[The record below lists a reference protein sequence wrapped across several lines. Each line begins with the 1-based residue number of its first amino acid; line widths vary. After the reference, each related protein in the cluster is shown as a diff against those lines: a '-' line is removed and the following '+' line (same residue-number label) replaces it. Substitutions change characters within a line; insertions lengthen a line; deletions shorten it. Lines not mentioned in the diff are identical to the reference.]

1 MAAAEFNDSNTSLSH
16 LKKIV
21 GDFVQERE
29 WEKFHAP
36 KNISMALAIEAAEL
50 MEHFQWIGSEESRH
64 LNEATRLE
72 VGEELAD
79 VICYSLAMANQ
90 LNLDLT
96 RTVINKMAKNCQKY
110 PADEFR
116 GRYRKS

>member
-1 MAAAEFNDSNTSLSH
+1 MTAPDSNDSNTSLSH
-16 LKKIV
+16 LKKII
-21 GDFVQERE
+21 GDFVRERE

-50 MEHFQWIGSEESRH
+50 MEHFQWLDSQESRQ
-64 LNEATRLE
+64 LNEAVRQE
-72 VGEELAD
+72 VAEELAD

-96 RTVINKMAKNCQKY
+96 RTVIDKMAKNCKKY
-110 PADEFR
+110 PVDEFR